1 MKRAIAVIIFATI
14 FLAPSIPI
22 PVSANPLTVSS
33 ANSGSFFCFSSNI
46 SMPEASVNITLI
58 CRDVVPTNSSG
69 PTFFYE
75 MDMQSSFVV
84 QSENDQNTTM
94 AFAYPVNW
102 NKYYIPVIF
111 DEMQFEVF
119 VDDTEVP
126 TLIVALSETGF
137 NLSELSYEDQVAW
150 GFMKDNQ
157 FVLFNITL
165 QAYHAVTVKVNTNA
179 IMSSDADIFDF
190 DYCVGTARAWNGDT
204 LEEVQI
210 QLLNTTQYL
219 GTSFQPQESL
229 TVVQEVDKTTGVWN
243 LDFSSFS
250 EDMVGVSISQKQ
262 WPYTTSTTETTVST
276 STQTNAITNQSSLTQ
291 TMLLVVG
298 AGIAAVLVVVIIRVK
313 KP

>member
-1 MKRAIAVIIFATI
+1 MKRSIAVIMLATI
-14 FLAPSIPI
+14 LLAPSIPI
-22 PVSANPLTVSS
+22 SVSANPLTISS
-33 ANSGSFFCFSSNI
+33 ATSGSFFCFSSNI

-58 CRDVVPTNSSG
+58 CRDIVPTNSSG

-102 NKYYIPVIF
+102 NNYYIPVIF

-126 TLIVALSETGF
+126 TLIVTLSETGF
-137 NLSELSYEDQVAW
+137 NLSELSYEGQVAW
-150 GFMKDNQ
+150 GFMMDNQ

-179 IMSSDADIFDF
+179 TMSSDADIFDF

-204 LEEVQI
+204 LEEVRI
-210 QLLNTTQYL
+210 QLLNTTQYVEN
-219 GTSFQPQESL
+219 SFRPQESF
-229 TVVQEVDKTTGVWN
+229 TVAQEVDKTTGVWN
-243 LDFSSFS
+243 LDFGSFS
-250 EDMVGVSISQKQ
+250 EDNVGVSILQKQ
-262 WPYTTSTTETTVST
+262 WPYTSTTETTVST